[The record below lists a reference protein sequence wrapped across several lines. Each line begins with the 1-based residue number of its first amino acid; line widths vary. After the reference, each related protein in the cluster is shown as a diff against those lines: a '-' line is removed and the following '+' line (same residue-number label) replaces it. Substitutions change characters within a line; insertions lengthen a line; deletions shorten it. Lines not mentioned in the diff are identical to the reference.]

1 MFLRI
6 KSYLQFLFKSTN
18 QHGVHSP
25 FVYQLVTKCF
35 YNKKKFE
42 IYSDIKAWSQRD
54 EENSAFKLKTLK
66 LLFRLPTYLNYQ
78 NIFLSKGTPK
88 IISQIWSSQNELDVT
103 SKIDTHPTYD
113 LIYIDAQYDIPAV
126 AEVIEFFSY
135 IHNDSLLLIRGIH
148 NSPEHLLLWDTLKR
162 HPQVRVTIDTFYLGL
177 VFFRK
182 EQAKEHFTI
191 RL

>member
-1 MFLRI
+1 MFFRI

-18 QHGVHSP
+18 QHGIHSP

-35 YNKKKFE
+35 YNKKKLE
-42 IYSDIKAWSQRD
+42 VYRDLKARNQRD

-88 IISQIWSSQNELDVT
+88 IISQIWSSQDDLDVP

-113 LIYIDAQYDIPAV
+113 LIYIDLHKHILSV
-126 AEVIEFFSY
+126 AEVIEFF
-135 IHNDSLLLIRGIH
+135 LLY
-148 NSPEHLLLWDTLKR
+148 T
-162 HPQVRVTIDTFYLGL
+162 Q
-177 VFFRK
+177 
-182 EQAKEHFTI
+182 
-191 RL
+191 